1 MNNVS
6 PLFGLLEWLLT
17 VLGAKC
23 KLLTRIIHGN
33 PVGCGL
39 CLAPLRC
46 HRPCFPCHSVP
57 ASIPASTALTTPR
70 CFLALAT
77 SWPWKAP
84 FGSLHCWLLHVP
96 SSDASLTSASVA
108 RPSHPSRSKYG
119 SPLFILTALCFSRC
133 PSMVCNYLFIILLIG
148 LLTCWQPIYPIRAK
162 NMFIVFTVVFITL
175 TASCPTEVVLEARWP
190 TGPRADQRGP
200 HAPQVQ
206 RRQGSKRVLKMT
218 LDPRKR
224 ENLCARVCACVCVCV
239 GQRDK
244 RTCNFARYSNF
255 PL

>member
-108 RPSHPSRSKYG
+108 RPSHPSRSKFG

-175 TASCPTEVVLEARWP
+175 HDAWQETLIEWMSAGPGTAFSKVRSVKYDFVGCSRSAFGKLHSVTCMWP
-190 TGPRADQRGP
+190 A
-200 HAPQVQ
+200 A
-206 RRQGSKRVLKMT
+206 SFYK
-218 LDPRKR
+218 
-224 ENLCARVCACVCVCV
+224 
-239 GQRDK
+239 
-244 RTCNFARYSNF
+244 
-255 PL
+255 